1 MDAGLGS
8 STSPSPLGSQ
18 PSSETHPA
26 VEGQEGWSLETKV

>member
-1 MDAGLGS
+1 MQDWGAAPL
-8 STSPSPLGSQ
+8 PPLGSQ